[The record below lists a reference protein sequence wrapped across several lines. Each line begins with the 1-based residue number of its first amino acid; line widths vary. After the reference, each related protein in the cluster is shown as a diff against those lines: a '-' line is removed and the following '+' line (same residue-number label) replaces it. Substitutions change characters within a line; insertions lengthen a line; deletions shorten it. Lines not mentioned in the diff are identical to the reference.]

1 MGNYIT
7 PEDITRIEISQ
18 IDGEIEKLDKE
29 LANIRARQAARAAQV
44 GKFEESKTA
53 QQMRAAEKHSP
64 AFTVIVGGTNQNAD
78 KLSNFNLTD
87 NLAIFF
93 DSVENYTYSLPV
105 EKSDFAVETGVT
117 ISDHATLK
125 DRTISFTGRV
135 TSSPLLSQVRKNSYI
150 DRNLDRDNPIQSMRP
165 AAAVQALEEIR
176 KNRVLCDLLTEDAGL
191 LEGFIMTKCDIKRDA
206 SQGDCV
212 VIDCEFTEFRTFTIR
227 TVEASITTDPKKVTK
242 SKNKGIAQ
250 NATNGSNV
258 GDSAKKEPRKVS
270 AFERGGKNIET
281 GKDYSYRKG
290 QDWREINGDYVD
302 INSEQAKKAGIVG
315 VEK

>member
-1 MGNYIT
+1 
-7 PEDITRIEISQ
+7 
-18 IDGEIEKLDKE
+18 
-29 LANIRARQAARAAQV
+29 
-44 GKFEESKTA
+44 
-53 QQMRAAEKHSP
+53 MRAMEKHSP
-64 AFTVIVGGTNQNAD
+64 AFTVIVGGTNQNANL
-78 KLSNFNLTD
+78 LSDFNLTD

-117 ISDHATLK
+117 ISDHATMK

-135 TSSPLLSQVRKNSYI
+135 TSAPLLSQVRENSYI
-150 DRNLDRDNPIQSMRP
+150 DRNLDRDNPVQSRRP

-176 KNRVLCDLLTEDAGL
+176 NKRVLCDLLTEDAGL

-206 SQGDCV
+206 SQGDCI

-227 TVEASITTDPKKVTK
+227 TVEASVTSDPKKVTK

-250 NATNGSNV
+250 NATSGSNV
-258 GDSAKKEPRKVS
+258 GDSAGKEVKNEPRKVS
-270 AFERGGKNIET
+270 AFERGERSMT
-281 GKDYSYRKG
+281 DGKDYSG
-290 QDWREINGDYVD
+290 VGDWREVD
-302 INSEQAKKAGIVG
+302 GKITKLDPNSQAGKAGIVG

>member
-1 MGNYIT
+1 M
-7 PEDITRIEISQ
+7 
-18 IDGEIEKLDKE
+18 
-29 LANIRARQAARAAQV
+29 ANQSNN
-44 GKFEESKTA
+44 KFEESKTA
-53 QQMRAAEKHSP
+53 QQMKAAEKHSP
-64 AFTVIVGGTNQNAD
+64 AFTVIVGGTNQNAE
-78 KLSNFNLTD
+78 KLSGFNLTD

-117 ISDHATLK
+117 ISDHATMK

-135 TSSPLLSQVRKNSYI
+135 TSSPMLSQVRKNSYI
-150 DRNLDRDNPIQSMRP
+150 DRNLDRDNPLQSMRP

-191 LEGFIMTKCDIKRDA
+191 LEGFIMTKCDIKREA
-206 SQGDCV
+206 SQGDCI

-227 TVEASITTDPKKVTK
+227 TVEANVTTDPKKVTK

-250 NATNGSNV
+250 DATQQSNV
-258 GDSAKKEPRKVS
+258 GDSAGKESKDQPKKLSPAELG
-270 AFERGGKNIET
+270 AE
-281 GKDYSYRKG
+281 SYRTG
-290 QDWREINGDYVD
+290 QTFDPTGSYTRIDGKVVE

>member
-7 PEDITRIEISQ
+7 PEDIKRIE
-18 IDGEIEKLDKE
+18 GATEKGRKE
-29 LANIRARQAARAAQV
+29 KAAKEASQV
-44 GKFEESKTA
+44 GKIDDSRTI
-53 QQMRAAEKHSP
+53 QQMKAAEKHSP

-78 KLSNFNLTD
+78 KLSGFNLTD

-150 DRNLDRDNPIQSMRP
+150 DRNLDRDNPMQSMRP

-206 SQGDCV
+206 SQGDCI
-212 VIDCEFTEFRTFTIR
+212 VIDCEFTEFRTFQIR
-227 TVEASITTDPKKVTK
+227 TVEANIMTDPKKVTK
-242 SKNKGIAQ
+242 SKNEGIAQ
-250 NATNGSNV
+250 DATKGSNV
-258 GDSAKKEPRKVS
+258 EDSAKNEPRRVS
-270 AFERGGKNIET
+270 AFERGERSMT
-281 GKDYSYRKG
+281 DGKDYSG
-290 QDWREINGDYVD
+290 VGDWREEDGKITKLDP
-302 INSEQAKKAGIVG
+302 NSQAGKAGIAG
-315 VEK
+315 VAE

>member
-1 MGNYIT
+1 MANLQ
-7 PEDITRIEISQ
+7 DNAKRV
-18 IDGEIEKLDKE
+18 DKAIKE
-29 LANIRARQAARAAQV
+29 GKAKESSQV
-44 GKFEESKTA
+44 GKIDDSKTA
-53 QQMRAAEKHSP
+53 QQMKAAEKHSP

-78 KLSNFNLTD
+78 KLSGFNLTD

-117 ISDHATLK
+117 ISDHATMK

-135 TSSPLLSQVRKNSYI
+135 TSSPMLSQVRKNSYI
-150 DRNLDRDNPIQSMRP
+150 DRNLDRDNPLQSMRP

-191 LEGFIMTKCDIKRDA
+191 LEGFIMTKCDIKREA
-206 SQGDCV
+206 SQGDCI
-212 VIDCEFTEFRTFTIR
+212 VIDCEFTEFRTFTIH
-227 TVEASITTDPKKVTK
+227 TVEANVTTDPKKVTK

-250 NATNGSNV
+250 DATQQSNV
-258 GDSAKKEPRKVS
+258 GDSAGKETKGRKVS
-270 AFERGGKNIET
+270 AFERGERSMT
-281 GKDYSYRKG
+281 DGKDYSG
-290 QDWREINGDYVD
+290 VGDWREVD
-302 INSEQAKKAGIVG
+302 GKITKLDPNSQAGKAGIVG

>member
-7 PEDITRIEISQ
+7 PEDIKRIENVT
-18 IDGEIEKLDKE
+18 EKGKREKAAKE
-29 LANIRARQAARAAQV
+29 AAQAN
-44 GKFEESKTA
+44 KFEESKTA

-78 KLSNFNLTD
+78 KLSGFNLTD

-150 DRNLDRDNPIQSMRP
+150 DRNLDRDNPMQSMRP

-176 KNRVLCDLLTEDAGL
+176 KNRVLCDLITEDAGL

-206 SQGDCV
+206 SQGDCI

-227 TVEASITTDPKKVTK
+227 TVEASVTADPKRVTK

-250 NATNGSNV
+250 DATKKSNV
-258 GDSAKKEPRKVS
+258 GDSAGKGRKVG
-270 AFERGGKNIET
+270 AFERGGRSIED
-281 GKDYSYRKG
+281 GKDYLYRKG
-290 QDWREINGDYVD
+290 QDWRDIDGKIVD

>member
-7 PEDITRIEISQ
+7 PEDIKRTENAT
-18 IDGEIEKLDKE
+18 EKGKKE
-29 LANIRARQAARAAQV
+29 KAAKEAAQAD
-44 GKFEESKTA
+44 GFEESKTA

-135 TSSPLLSQVRKNSYI
+135 TSAPLLSQVRKNSYI
-150 DRNLDRDNPIQSMRP
+150 DRNLDRDNPMQSMRP

-176 KNRVLCDLLTEDAGL
+176 KNRVLCDLITEDAGL
-191 LEGFIMTKCDIKRDA
+191 LGGFIMTKCDIKRDA
-206 SQGDCV
+206 SQGDCI

-227 TVEASITTDPKKVTK
+227 TVEASVTADPKKVTK

-250 NATNGSNV
+250 NATYGSNV
-258 GDSAKKEPRKVS
+258 GGSAKRKLS
-270 AFERGGKNIET
+270 PAELGAE
-281 GKDYSYRKG
+281 SYRTG
-290 QDWREINGDYVD
+290 QEFDPTGSYIRVD
-302 INSEQAKKAGIVG
+302 GKVVEINSEQAKKAGIVG

>member
-1 MGNYIT
+1 MANLQDNVKRVDRAI
-7 PEDITRIEISQ
+7 
-18 IDGEIEKLDKE
+18 KE
-29 LANIRARQAARAAQV
+29 GKAKEASQV
-44 GKFEESKTA
+44 GKIDDSKTA
-53 QQMRAAEKHSP
+53 QQMKAAEKHSP

-78 KLSNFNLTD
+78 KLSGFNLTD

-117 ISDHATLK
+117 ISDHATMK

-135 TSSPLLSQVRKNSYI
+135 TSSPMLSQVRKNSYI
-150 DRNLDRDNPIQSMRP
+150 DRNLDRDNPLQSMRP

-191 LEGFIMTKCDIKRDA
+191 LEGFIMTKCDIKREA
-206 SQGDCV
+206 SQGDCI

-227 TVEASITTDPKKVTK
+227 TVEANVTTDPKKVTK

-250 NATNGSNV
+250 DATQQSNV
-258 GDSAKKEPRKVS
+258 GDSAGKGTKEAKGRKVS
-270 AFERGGKNIET
+270 AFERGERSMT
-281 GKDYSYRKG
+281 DGKDYSG
-290 QDWREINGDYVD
+290 VGDWREVD
-302 INSEQAKKAGIVG
+302 GKITKLDPNSQAGKAGIVG

>member
-1 MGNYIT
+1 MANLQDNAKRVDRAI
-7 PEDITRIEISQ
+7 
-18 IDGEIEKLDKE
+18 KE
-29 LANIRARQAARAAQV
+29 GKAKEASQV
-44 GKFEESKTA
+44 GKIDESKTA
-53 QQMRAAEKHSP
+53 QQMKAAEKHSP
-64 AFTVIVGGTNQNAD
+64 AFTVIVGGTNQNAE
-78 KLSNFNLTD
+78 KLSGFNLTD

-206 SQGDCV
+206 SQGDCI

-227 TVEASITTDPKKVTK
+227 TVEANVTTDPKKVTK

-250 NATNGSNV
+250 DATKQSNV
-258 GDSAKKEPRKVS
+258 GDSAGKEAKEAKGRKVS
-270 AFERGGKNIET
+270 AFERGERSMT
-281 GKDYSYRKG
+281 DGKDYSG
-290 QDWREINGDYVD
+290 VGDWREVD
-302 INSEQAKKAGIVG
+302 GKITKLDPNSQAGKAGIVG

>member
-1 MGNYIT
+1 MGNYISQ
-7 PEDITRIEISQ
+7 EDIKRIES
-18 IDGEIEKLDKE
+18 EIAKGKAEKAKKTS
-29 LANIRARQAARAAQV
+29 QV
-44 GKFEESKTA
+44 GKIDDSKTA
-53 QQMRAAEKHSP
+53 QQMRAMEKHSP

-117 ISDHATLK
+117 ISDHATMK

-150 DRNLDRDNPIQSMRP
+150 DRNLDRDNPVQSMRP

-176 KNRVLCDLLTEDAGL
+176 KNRVLCDLITEDAGL

-227 TVEASITTDPKKVTK
+227 TVEASVTTDPKKVTK

-250 NATNGSNV
+250 DATKGSNV
-258 GDSAKKEPRKVS
+258 EDSAKNEPRKVS
-270 AFERGGKNIET
+270 AFERGERSMAD
-281 GKDYSYRKG
+281 GKDYSG
-290 QDWREINGDYVD
+290 VGDWREVD
-302 INSEQAKKAGIVG
+302 GKITKLDPNSQAGKAGITG
-315 VEK
+315 VAE